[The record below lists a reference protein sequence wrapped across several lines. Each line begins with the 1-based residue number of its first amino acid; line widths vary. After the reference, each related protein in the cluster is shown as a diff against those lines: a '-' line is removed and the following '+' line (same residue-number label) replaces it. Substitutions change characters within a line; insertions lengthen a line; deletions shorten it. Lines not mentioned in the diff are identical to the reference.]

1 MIAEPAAQLRLLD
14 LQALDAR
21 LDQIAHKRRTL
32 PQLATIADLEGRLA
46 ALRDR
51 IVAAETEV
59 DDLERAQAKADSDV
73 EQVRVRAAKDQ
84 ELLASGRVGSA
95 KDLENL
101 QHEVASLAR
110 RQSDLEDVELEVME
124 KLEDARS
131 AHSACSS
138 PSARAA
144 RASSTAAQAERDA
157 AWSDSDRDA
166 EWVGGERSS
175 VAPQIPGDLLALYEK
190 LRADHNGVGAAA
202 LHQRRC
208 EGCRMELTPTDIGR
222 IRDAAPDEV
231 LRCEECRRI
240 LIRTGE
246 SGL

>member
-1 MIAEPAAQLRLLD
+1 VIAEPAAQLRLLD

-21 LDQIAHKRRTL
+21 LDQIAHKRRSL

-51 IVAAETEV
+51 IVASETEV
-59 DDLERAQAKADSDV
+59 DDLERAQTKAEADV
-73 EQVRVRAAKDQ
+73 EQVRVRAARDQ

-101 QHEVASLAR
+101 QHEVESLAR
-110 RQSDLEDVELEVME
+110 RQSDLEDAELEVME
-124 KLEDARS
+124 KLEDARG
-131 AHSACSS
+131 ALGVLTAERDEL
-138 PSARAA
+138 RAQLQ
-144 RASSTAAQAERDA
+144 TAEAERDA
-157 AWSDSDRDA
+157 AWADADRDG
-166 EWVGGERSS
+166 EWVGGERAK
-175 VAPQIPGDLLALYEK
+175 VAPEIPAELLKLYEK
-190 LRADHNGVGAAA
+190 LRGDHNGVGAAA

-231 LRCEECRRI
+231 PRCEECRRI
-240 LIRTGE
+240 LVRTPE

>member
-21 LDQIAHKRRTL
+21 LAQIAHKRRSL
-32 PQLATIADLEGRLA
+32 PQLATIAELEGRLA

-51 IVAAETEV
+51 IVASETEV
-59 DDLERAQAKADSDV
+59 DDLERAQTKAEADV
-73 EQVRVRAAKDQ
+73 EQVRVRAARDQ

-95 KDLENL
+95 KDLGNL
-101 QHEVASLAR
+101 QHEVESLAR
-110 RQSDLEDVELEVME
+110 RQSDLEDAELEVME
-124 KLEDARS
+124 KLEDARG
-131 AHSACSS
+131 ALGVLTAERDEL
-138 PSARAA
+138 RAQLE
-144 RASSTAAQAERDA
+144 AAEAERDA
-157 AWSDSDRDA
+157 AWADADRDG
-166 EWVGGERSS
+166 EWVGGERAK
-175 VAPQIPGDLLALYEK
+175 VAPEIPADLLKLYEK
-190 LRADHNGVGAAA
+190 LREDHNGVGAAA

-208 EGCRMELTPTDIGR
+208 EGCRMELTPTDLGR

-240 LIRTGE
+240 LVRTPE

>member
-1 MIAEPAAQLRLLD
+1 VIAEPAAQLRLLD

-32 PQLATIADLEGRLA
+32 PQLATIAELEGRLA

-59 DDLERAQAKADSDV
+59 DDLERAQTKAEADV
-73 EQVRVRAAKDQ
+73 EQVRVRAARDQ

-110 RQSDLEDVELEVME
+110 RQSDLEDAELEVME

-131 AHSACSS
+131 ALGVLTAERDDL
-138 PSARAA
+138 RAQL
-144 RASSTAAQAERDA
+144 AAAETERDA
-157 AWSDSDRDA
+157 AWADADRDR
-166 EWVGGERSS
+166 EWVGGERAKVS
-175 VAPQIPGDLLALYEK
+175 PEIPADLMALYEK

-208 EGCRMELTPTDIGR
+208 EGCRMELTPTDLGR
-222 IRDAAPDEV
+222 IREAAPDAV

-240 LIRTGE
+240 LVRTPE